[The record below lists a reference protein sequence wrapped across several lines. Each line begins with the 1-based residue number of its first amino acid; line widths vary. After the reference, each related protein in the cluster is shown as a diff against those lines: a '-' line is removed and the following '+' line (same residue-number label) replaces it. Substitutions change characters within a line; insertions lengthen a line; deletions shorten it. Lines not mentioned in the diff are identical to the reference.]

1 MTGTETIHATCVA
14 FGDIGILLRG
24 PSGSGKSD
32 LALRLIDAGATLVA
46 DDRVMLSVGE
56 GCLVASAPPA
66 LAGLLEVRGVGIVEL
81 PNASNIDIAL
91 IAELVSADAVDR
103 LPDAGWSAYLDRRIR
118 TIALAPFEHTAV
130 AKLRIAAYD
139 AAAQSDPA
147 TGARR
152 RVEDDRHDDGQ
163 P

>member
-32 LALRLIDAGATLVA
+32 LALRLIHAGATLVA

-81 PNASNIDIAL
+81 PNASNIDIVL